1 MRRFAVLVLIP
12 VFICAVIPAFAQD
25 STQSETTNEPPSF
38 GFGLGLGLGVQ
49 SFENPDGTVETWQML
64 GLKPDFSFGKLG
76 VGLDLTI
83 NYRFTGGDGN
93 DFEVRK
99 DDWVPT
105 GDTNFF
111 ELYLPKIQYIRWG
124 MKGDPLFVKLGSI
137 EDATLG
143 NGFIMGNYANT
154 LFLPDRRIFGLA
166 LDVDGKLF
174 NFPYIGMES
183 FIANLAAYDVM
194 GSRLYVRPLAGTEI
208 PVLKELQLGGTA
220 VTDLN
225 PYYYADKDP
234 AFTGTVDN
242 RAEVLVWGADF
253 RLPIIARKALSLAT
267 FGDFVSE
274 NQNYGGMVGL
284 GGRIIKILTYGAQI
298 RFIGDNFIPVYFD
311 STYDLSR
318 VSRYDVYNASTTVIE
333 SYIGWLAS
341 AGFSLFDDTLV
352 FNTSLEGPFGNPAGV
367 EPTLR
372 GSLLL
377 AQGLVPHIS
386 LQGNYVKQDIGSF
399 SDLGSA
405 RDAVIGAQINYQT
418 GPAVISLIYD
428 LKYDPYATGSSPWV
442 VTSRLESTIS
452 LY

>member
-1 MRRFAVLVLIP
+1 M
-12 VFICAVIPAFAQD
+12 
-25 STQSETTNEPPSF
+25 
-38 GFGLGLGLGVQ
+38 GLGLGVQ

-76 VGLDLTI
+76 VGLDLTV

-174 NFPYIGMES
+174 DFPYIGMES

-242 RAEVLVWGADF
+242 SAEVLVWGADF

-267 FGDFVSE
+267 FGDVVSE
-274 NQNYGGMVGL
+274 NQNYGGMVGF

-311 STYDLSR
+311 STYDVRR
-318 VSRYDVYNASTTVIE
+318 VERYQTINGDNPTE
-333 SYIGWLAS
+333 GYIGWLAS
-341 AGFSLFDDTLV
+341 AGFALFDDALV

-372 GSLLL
+372 SSLLL